1 MSYGMMEFYSTVLGR
16 NAEFRFILPDD
27 ARARKDMFKDSPA
40 YKRPTKTIYLLN
52 GYSNS
57 STEWLLG
64 GNIRFMADLFNL
76 AMILP
81 NGENSFYT
89 NGPGT
94 GRRFGDYIGIDL
106 VNFTRERF
114 GLSTKR
120 EDTFIGGISMGG
132 YGALRNGFAY
142 PDTFSKIIAM
152 SPAYIIHEID
162 KAKPGFQNAGGNY
175 DFYYTLFG
183 DLDTVMESENSVEHL
198 IKTIEETDAAKMP
211 QVFHA
216 CGTEDFLYEVNG
228 IIENFMNEHKV
239 PHKYYESAGMHDFN
253 FWNQYIQ
260 KSFAWAVGE
269 NVPDFQNNDLK

>member
-27 ARARKDMFKDSPA
+27 ARARRDMFKDSPA
-40 YKRPTKTIYLLN
+40 YRRPTKTIYLLN

-64 GNIRFMADLFNL
+64 GNIRFMADRFNL

-114 GLSTKR
+114 GLSDKR

-152 SPAYIIHEID
+152 SPAYICLL
-162 KAKPGFQNAGGNY
+162 
-175 DFYYTLFG
+175 YTSRC
-183 DLDTVMESENSVEHL
+183 V
-198 IKTIEETDAAKMP
+198 
-211 QVFHA
+211 
-216 CGTEDFLYEVNG
+216 
-228 IIENFMNEHKV
+228 
-239 PHKYYESAGMHDFN
+239 
-253 FWNQYIQ
+253 
-260 KSFAWAVGE
+260 
-269 NVPDFQNNDLK
+269 

>member
-1 MSYGMMEFYSTVLGR
+1 MEEIDMSYGMMEFYSPILRR

-27 ARARKDMFKDSPA
+27 VRMKEEMFKDSPA
-40 YKRPTKTIYLLN
+40 YKRPTKTVYLLN
-52 GYSNS
+52 GYTNS

-64 GNIRFMADLFNL
+64 GNIRFMADRFNL

-94 GRRFGDYIGIDL
+94 GRCFGDYIGIDL

-114 GLSTKR
+114 GLSDRR
-120 EDTFIGGISMGG
+120 EDTMIGGISMGG

-162 KAKPGFQNAGGNY
+162 KAKPGFENAGGNY
-175 DFYYTLFG
+175 DYYYALFG
-183 DLDTVMESENSVEHL
+183 DLDTVMESDNSVEHL
-198 IKTIEETDAAKMP
+198 IRSIEETDRAKMP
-211 QVFHA
+211 EVFHA
-216 CGTEDFLYEVNG
+216 CGTEDFLYEVNQ
-228 IIENFMNEHKV
+228 ILRNYLNSHQV
-239 PHKYYESAGMHDFN
+239 PLAYHEGPGSHDFN
-253 FWNQYIQ
+253 FWNQYIM
-260 KSFAWAVGE
+260 KSFAWAAGDGE
-269 NVPDFQNNDLK
+269 A

>member
-27 ARARKDMFKDSPA
+27 ARARRDMFKDSPA
-40 YKRPTKTIYLLN
+40 YRRPTKTIYLLN

-64 GNIRFMADLFNL
+64 GNIRFMADRFNL

-114 GLSTKR
+114 GLSDKR

-175 DFYYTLFG
+175 DFYYALFG
-183 DLDTVMESENSVEHL
+183 NLDTVMESENSVEHL
-198 IKTIEETDAAKMP
+198 IRNIEETDVAKMP

-216 CGTEDFLYEVNG
+216 CGTEDFLYDVNLTL
-228 IIENFMNEHKV
+228 ENYLNEHNV
-239 PHKYYESAGMHDFN
+239 PHKFHESGGTHDFD

-260 KSFAWAVGE
+260 KSFAWAVE
-269 NVPDFQNNDLK
+269 ETIV